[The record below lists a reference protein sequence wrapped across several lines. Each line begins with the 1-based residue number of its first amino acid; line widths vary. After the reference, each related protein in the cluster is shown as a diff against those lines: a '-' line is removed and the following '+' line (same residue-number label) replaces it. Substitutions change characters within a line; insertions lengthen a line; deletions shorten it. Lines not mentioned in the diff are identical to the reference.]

1 MVVYFILLIRQLQ
14 LLYSCNWTAV
24 HLDHCFSCIVNWQHW
39 IAVLFCLFSILLR
52 SACWC
57 LEVQVLMKGLL
68 QITWPNLTWQQA
80 LFFGIKSSRI
90 KWSYARSMDLYGS
103 IKGLGL
109 VLEISVRN
117 GIQVLFR
124 SIQCTAMTVASDVMR
139 DLSFGLGLSQVWAET
154 VPLCNLVLEILQLY

>member
-68 QITWPNLTWQQA
+68 QITWPNLTLQQA

-90 KWSYARSMDLYGS
+90 KWSICPKYGPIWFHKGSRFGSGNFSSEWYSGTFSEHSMHCNDRSFRCDSGPKLWS
-103 IKGLGL
+103 R
-109 VLEISVRN
+109 VISSMSWN
-117 GIQVLFR
+117 
-124 SIQCTAMTVASDVMR
+124 CTAM
-139 DLSFGLGLSQVWAET
+139 
-154 VPLCNLVLEILQLY
+154 